1 MMYLRRLKIF
11 FLEPKTTFCH
21 STSATFDVVIQI
33 SLSTERFLTMFTL
46 KSFHMNVIVI
56 FQTGFLS
63 ELSTAEV
70 TIEGFIFGMDYFMN

>member
-1 MMYLRRLKIF
+1 MMCLRRLGIF
-11 FLEPKTTFCH
+11 FFEPKTTFCD

-33 SLSTERFLTMFTL
+33 SLSAKSFFTMFAL
-46 KSFHMNVIVI
+46 KSFHMNVVVI

-63 ELSTAEV
+63 ELSTTEV